1 MEEQRMGS
9 EVAAVGQRS
18 NWGAKENAPRAA
30 LNLLPAEPATS
41 TSTSTSP
48 CRSYKYAI
56 MCPGQTTL
64 CSTYPKEET
73 FSCLPAISILSHSAH
88 LIFACTGRKVVN
100 KLLIF
105 IRFQTN
111 VHMQLLDRWVCE
123 QGVSDSSYI
132 HIFTFAGL
140 QKWRLLHF
148 MALNMGLDLQIYYMN
163 LWILVI
169 ILSQYLKYIDTIFL
183 SE

>member
-9 EVAAVGQRS
+9 GAAAVGQRS
-18 NWGAKENAPRAA
+18 DWGAKENAPRAA

-48 CRSYKYAI
+48 C
-56 MCPGQTTL
+56 QTTL